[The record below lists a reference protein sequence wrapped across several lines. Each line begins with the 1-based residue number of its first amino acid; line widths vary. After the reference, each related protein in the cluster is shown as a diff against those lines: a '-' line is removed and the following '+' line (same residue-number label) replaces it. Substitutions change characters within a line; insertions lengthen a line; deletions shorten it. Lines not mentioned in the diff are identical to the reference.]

1 MQELFKM
8 TQVSWDTIGQGT
20 LKGIPDEFVWIEF
33 WSISGKA
40 VTGQPGMLTD
50 EFFGCCS
57 FMRGTAVPEQHN
69 GTTQML
75 EQLVE
80 KLSDFGRFDVLVR
93 VKPGIQSD
101 SFSVRG
107 DTDSRDSRNLI
118 PFVRATQDRGLSPRC
133 PCSEYVRNEQ
143 EPTFV
148 EKHQVSSEFFG
159 FFLYSAMWCFSNTQ
173 SPVRPVLSPSF
184 PVSDNSSQVLSGIAI
199 GGSYDRICQNGSLL
213 PPSPCV
219 ESKGRLYIRNSSPLS
234 VMSVSM
240 PVSAVGLIW
249 VASRT
254 PVSVSRLWNL
264 SSDILST
271 NGILNSQNIPISGI
285 LPADSCSVSVTG
297 WPAGVASPVA
307 LDFHGV
313 SCIVVYHIMN
323 IISITYA

>member
-1 MQELFKM
+1 M

-50 EFFGCCS
+50 EFFGFDSC
-57 FMRGTAVPEQHN
+57 MRPAAVPEQYHRA
-69 GTTQML
+69 M
-75 EQLVE
+75 QLFEKVVE
-80 KLSDFGRFDVLVR
+80 KFNDLRRFDVFVR
-93 VKPGIQSD
+93 VEPGIKSD
-101 SFSVRG
+101 SLSVRG

-118 PFVRATQDRGLSPRC
+118 PFVRTPQDRGLSPRC

-148 EKHQVSSEFFG
+148 EKHQVGFESSG
-159 FFLYSAMWCFSNTQ
+159 FFLYSATWCFSNTQ
-173 SPVRPVLSPSF
+173 SPVRPALSPSF
-184 PVSDNSSQVLSGIAI
+184 PASDNSSQVLSGIAT
-199 GGSYDRICQNGSLL
+199 GGSHDRKCQNVSLL
-213 PPSPCV
+213 PPSPGV
-219 ESKGRLYIRNSSPLS
+219 ESKGRSYIRNSSPLS

-240 PVSAVGLIW
+240 PVFAVGLIW
-249 VASRT
+249 VVSRT
-254 PVSVSRLWNL
+254 PVSALRLWSL

-271 NGILNSQNIPISGI
+271 NGTLNSQNIPISGI
-285 LPADSCSVSVTG
+285 LPADSSSFSVTG
-297 WPAGVASPVA
+297 WLAGVASPVA
-307 LDFHGV
+307 SGFHLV